1 MQPLLKIL
9 LDTKRIKQ
17 KTGKYPVKLRVTFG
31 KEQKQ
36 YPIDIDLSTEE
47 FNLVENPGDIEKGVS
62 PTNKRQVIMSTIK
75 SRYSL
80 ILPSAQRKKNW
91 LINC

>member
-17 KTGKYPVKLRVTFG
+17 KTGKYPVKMMVTFG
-31 KEQKQ
+31 NEQKQ

-47 FNLVENPGDIEKGVS
+47 FNLVEKPGDIEKGVS
-62 PTNKRQVIMSTIK
+62 ATNKRK
-75 SRYSL
+75 L
-80 ILPSAQRKKNW
+80 KKW
-91 LINC
+91 IGKLDQKIVFTRRHSFSQLCCP